1 MAVAVEAEKL
11 TKQYRD
17 KPALQDVSFTVPA
30 GSALGLVGPN
40 GAGKSTLLRMLLG
53 VSRPSSGRIL
63 YDGRPLWP
71 DPDRAMDSVGGFVD
85 APQFYPYFTARENLR
100 MLAELRRLKLARV
113 DEVLCYVHLED
124 DAGRKVGGFSHG
136 MRQRLGIA
144 AALLKE
150 PGLLIL
156 DEPQDGLDPARLEE
170 MRRLIIRI
178 RQDLAPTII
187 MSSHVLQDI
196 ERLCDRIAVFD
207 RGRLRYCGPTGGL
220 GNPEGDEVIWEVRPI
235 EPALHHLRSLG
246 FDVWAMGD
254 GRVAARWDESKELG
268 SINLSLVSAGITIRT
283 VIRRSASLESRL
295 LRYLEDDHVDM
306 R

>member
-11 TKQYRD
+11 TKQYHD
-17 KPALQDVSFTVPA
+17 KSALEDVSFTVPR

-40 GAGKSTLLRMLLG
+40 GAGKSTLLRMMLG
-53 VSRPSSGRIL
+53 VSRPTSGRIL
-63 YDGRPLWP
+63 YDGQPLWP
-71 DPDRAMDSVGGFVD
+71 DPDRAMDAVGGFVD
-85 APQFYPYFTARENLR
+85 APQFYPYFTARENLA
-100 MLAELRRLKLARV
+100 MLAELRRLKPGRV
-113 DEVLCYVHLED
+113 DEVLRYVHLEQED
-124 DAGRKVGGFSHG
+124 HRKVGGFSHG

-144 AALLKE
+144 AALLKQ

-170 MRRLIIRI
+170 MRRLILRI

-207 RGRLRYCGPTGGL
+207 RGRLLYCGPTGGL
-220 GNPEGDEVIWEVRPI
+220 GTPQGDEVIWELRPI
-235 EPALHHLRSLG
+235 EHALSHLTSLG
-246 FDVWAMGD
+246 LEVRAMGD
-254 GRVAARWDESKELG
+254 GRVAAFWDDSLELG
-268 SINLSLVSAGITIRT
+268 SVNVSLIKAGITIRT
-283 VIRRSASLESRL
+283 VMRGSASLESRL